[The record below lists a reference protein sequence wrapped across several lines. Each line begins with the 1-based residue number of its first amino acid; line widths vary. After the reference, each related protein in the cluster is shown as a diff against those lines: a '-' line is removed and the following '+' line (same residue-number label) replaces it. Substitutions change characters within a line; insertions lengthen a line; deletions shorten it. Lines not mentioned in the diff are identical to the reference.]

1 MRSLPSFSS
10 SLSFG
15 TVRMKFFIDRPML
28 KTEHYKRYISSFSL
42 DKVIVGALYDAEMQK
57 KIHRFKFVH
66 NHVDHVYFK
75 EIFSHMK
82 AEFPYQPDII
92 VYPPISL
99 RDRIFRGPN
108 HARILA
114 QYFSHDTQIFCPFS
128 KKFFTTHQS
137 RRTRKERYEI
147 RHEYSLKISLQNFI
161 RGKKI
166 ALIDDVITT
175 GYTAH
180 TL

>member
-1 MRSLPSFSS
+1 
-10 SLSFG
+10 
-15 TVRMKFFIDRPML
+15 ML
-28 KTEHYKRYISSFSL
+28 KTEHYKRYIPSFSL
-42 DKVIVGALYDAEMQK
+42 DKVIVGTFYDAEMQK

-75 EIFSHMK
+75 QLFTLMK
-82 AEFPYQPDII
+82 EEFDYEADVI

-108 HARILA
+108 HAKILA
-114 QYFSHDTQIFCPFS
+114 QYFRESDRAICPFS
-128 KKFFTTHQS
+128 KRFFTTHQAH
-137 RRTRKERYEI
+137 RTRYERHSVRE
-147 RHEYSLKISLQNFI
+147 EYSFKREFQQTIN
-161 RGKKI
+161 GKKVV
-166 ALIDDVITT
+166 LIDDIITT